1 MRYLLKHR
9 VSWRNIKITE
19 PGRAAHIFDVEGP
32 RRRWTHLLIKICNG
46 RSKKVFM
53 EKASRFLFTI
63 PHLHLQT
70 TTRDPSEGQCHRH
83 KKGEKGKFKY
93 EKICVALKFMV
104 DVVCMCL
111 FLIRDGHMNPR
122 KEYWVDIFHFRSKEK
137 EGSGLR
143 KLFFYVFIDFPSKD
157 VKVQRLTRPPHRP
170 SLPSHFIAFHEIIFP
185 WIFLLFIFI
194 KFCDG
199 RQRRTAARF
208 SGTNMMETSSR
219 ESNRETKSS
228 SHIVYRDSF
237 SGCQKFISSV
247 TVWVAPLGGSS
258 GCNNSTRIL
267 SD

>member
-1 MRYLLKHR
+1 
-9 VSWRNIKITE
+9 
-19 PGRAAHIFDVEGP
+19 
-32 RRRWTHLLIKICNG
+32 
-46 RSKKVFM
+46 M

-70 TTRDPSEGQCHRH
+70 TRDPFEGQCHRH

-122 KEYWVDIFHFRSKEK
+122 TEYWVDIFH
-137 EGSGLR
+137 LR
-143 KLFFYVFIDFPSKD
+143 RRGREAAFGNFFLRFYRFSSKD
-157 VKVQRLTRPPHRP
+157 VKVQRLTRPPHHP

-199 RQRRTAARF
+199 RQRRAAARF
-208 SGTNMMETSSR
+208 PGTNMMETWSR
-219 ESNRETKSS
+219 ESNWEAESS

-258 GCNNSTRIL
+258 GRNNSTGIL
-267 SD
+267 SDSSPKLSRSRLTARRNLIGNYFSAEFAIKRQKLFHEYSTRRKRCKEDKSKEF